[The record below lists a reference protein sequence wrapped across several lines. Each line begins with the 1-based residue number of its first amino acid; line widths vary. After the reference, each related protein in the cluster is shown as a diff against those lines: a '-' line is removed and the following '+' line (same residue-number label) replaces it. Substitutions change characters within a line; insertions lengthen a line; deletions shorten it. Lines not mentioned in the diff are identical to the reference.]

1 MTVSLGR
8 GPDPNLA
15 CGTVEV
21 CVLPME
27 SLQVLAKTV
36 DSRILQL
43 AIYRPTSGAD
53 KAKFSQLLAEK
64 LNARRY
70 RPDAT
75 IIQAWSLPKDG
86 SGLQGAALIFDA
98 KDQPTADQLV
108 SLPDDE
114 KELITIETIPLQKL
128 ASATI

>member
-1 MTVSLGR
+1 
-8 GPDPNLA
+8 
-15 CGTVEV
+15 
-21 CVLPME
+21 ME